1 MSRLPYILAAIAIG
15 GSIAIQ
21 PGLNGELA
29 RRVGSPF
36 AAIFLSIAL
45 SLVLAAIAL
54 VIVRPPMSLSAISSV
69 PPYVWLNGFI
79 GFGFV
84 VGTLWL
90 APVLG
95 GAVLFAAIV
104 AGQMIVS
111 VIADHYGLGG
121 YRTAD
126 IDAWRITGIV
136 LVVGG
141 VLAFQQG
148 G

>member
-1 MSRLPYILAAIAIG
+1 LPYILAAIAIG
-15 GSIAIQ
+15 GFIAIQ
-21 PGLNGELA
+21 PALNGELA
-29 RRVGSPF
+29 RRVGSMF
-36 AAIFLSIAL
+36 GAIFLSVTL
-45 SLVLAAIAL
+45 SFVLAVIVL
-54 VIVRPPMSLSAISSV
+54 LIVRPPISFAGLSSV

-95 GAVLFAAIV
+95 GAVLFASIV
-104 AGQMIVS
+104 AGQMIVA
-111 VIADHYGLGG
+111 VIADHYGFGG
-121 YRTAD
+121 YNTEG
-126 IDAWRITGIV
+126 IDAWRIAGIV

-141 VLAFQQG
+141 VLAFQRG

>member
-1 MSRLPYILAAIAIG
+1 LPFILAAVAIG
-15 GSIAIQ
+15 GALALQ

-29 RRVGSPF
+29 RRVGSMF
-36 AAIFLSIAL
+36 GAIFLSITL
-45 SLVLAAIAL
+45 SLVLAGIAL
-54 VIVRPPMSLSAISSV
+54 LIMRPPISFAGLSSV
-69 PPYVWLNGFI
+69 PPYVWLNGVI
-79 GFGFV
+79 GFAFV
-84 VGTLWL
+84 IGTLWL

-95 GAVLFAAIV
+95 SAVLFASIV
-104 AGQMIVS
+104 AGQMIVA

-126 IDAWRITGIV
+126 IDVWRIAGIV

-141 VLAFQQG
+141 VVAFQQG